1 MANRSEFY
9 REALKD
15 PRVKALL
22 DTISFAEGTSGPEGY
37 RTMFTGKLFD
47 TTRGWL
53 HPDTVNTGGGYSS
66 TAAGRYQM
74 LTPTYQMAARAT
86 GTRGFT
92 PEEQD
97 LQAVYLL
104 DNRRA
109 LEPLLRGE
117 DVGSVINML
126 APEWASLPTRQG
138 RSYYN
143 QPVKDLGELKSYY
156 GNRVVDSFKDGYT
169 GTGSVVSLGKPLG
182 KRLVEEMGSEGP
194 FVKTG
199 PTIQSSEGPIV
210 KTGPNMQDIDG
221 YGAPVGRSRSYSSER
236 KAGDALLGMG
246 KGLPSRDS
254 VKGTILEYLPV
265 GLAALSLIK

>member
-9 REALKD
+9 REALQD

-53 HPDTVNTGGGYSS
+53 HPDKVNTGGGYSS

-74 LTPTYQMAARAT
+74 LTPTYKMAARAT
-86 GTRGFT
+86 GTTGFT
-92 PEEQD
+92 PAEQD

-104 DNRRA
+104 DNRKA

-143 QPVKDLGELKSYY
+143 QPVKDLSELKSYY
-156 GNRVVDSFKDGYT
+156 GNRVVDAFKDGYSGKGDLISVGQPLASRMT
-169 GTGSVVSLGKPLG
+169 GI
-182 KRLVEEMGSEGP
+182 VESRGGDTAVQNIGP
-194 FVKTG
+194 FG
-199 PTIQSSEGPIV
+199 DSS
-210 KTGPNMQDIDG
+210 
-221 YGAPVGRSRSYSSER
+221 VGRGHSGSSKR
-236 KAGDALLGMG
+236 KAGDALLEMG

>member
-74 LTPTYQMAARAT
+74 LTPTYEMAARAT

-92 PEEQD
+92 PADQD

-104 DNRRA
+104 DNRKA
-109 LEPLLRGE
+109 LEPLLQGE

-138 RSYYN
+138 RSFYN
-143 QPVKDLGELKSYY
+143 QPVKAIGELKNYY
-156 GNRVVDSFKDGYT
+156 GTRVADNLKDKYT
-169 GTGSVVSLGKPLG
+169 GTGNLASVSKPLG
-182 KRLVEEMGSEGP
+182 ERLTEIVESRGADIPVQNIGP
-194 FVKTG
+194 FG
-199 PTIQSSEGPIV
+199 DSS
-210 KTGPNMQDIDG
+210 
-221 YGAPVGRSRSYSSER
+221 VGRGRSDSSKR

-246 KGLPSRDS
+246 KSLPSRNALA
-254 VKGTILEYLPV
+254 GTMLEYVPIA
-265 GLAALSLIK
+265 GALLDFF

>member
-1 MANRSEFY
+1 MATRSEFY
-9 REALKD
+9 REALQD

-53 HPDTVNTGGGYSS
+53 HPDKVNTGGGYSS

-74 LTPTYQMAARAT
+74 LTPTYKMAASAT
-86 GTRGFT
+86 GTTGFS
-92 PEEQD
+92 PAEQD

-104 DNRRA
+104 DNRKA

-138 RSYYN
+138 RSYYG

-156 GNRVVDSFKDGYT
+156 GNRVAESFKNGYT
-169 GTGSVVSLGKPLG
+169 GTGNVVSLGQPLG
-182 KRLVEEMGSEGP
+182 RRLVEEMGTEGP
-194 FVKTG
+194 F
-199 PTIQSSEGPIV
+199 V

-221 YGAPVGRSRSYSSER
+221 YGAPVGRGRSDSTKR
-236 KAGDALLGMG
+236 KAGDALLEMG

-254 VKGTILEYLPV
+254 VKGTILEYIPV
-265 GLAALSLIK
+265 GLAALSLLK

>member
-47 TTRGWL
+47 TSRGWL
-53 HPDTVNTGGGYSS
+53 HPDTINTGGGYSS

-104 DNRRA
+104 DNRKA

-169 GTGSVVSLGKPLG
+169 GTGSVVSVGKPLG
-182 KRLVEEMGSEGP
+182 RRLVEEMGSEGP

-199 PTIQSSEGPIV
+199 P
-210 KTGPNMQDIDG
+210 NMKDVDG
-221 YGAPVGRSRSYSSER
+221 YGAPVGRSRSNSSER

-265 GLAALSLIK
+265 GLAALSLMK

>member
-74 LTPTYQMAARAT
+74 LTPTYEMAARAT

-92 PEEQD
+92 PADQD

-104 DNRRA
+104 DNRKA
-109 LEPLLRGE
+109 LEPLLQGE

-138 RSYYN
+138 RSFYN
-143 QPVKDLGELKSYY
+143 QPVKDIGELKNYY
-156 GNRVVDSFKDGYT
+156 GTRVADNLKDKYT
-169 GTGSVVSLGKPLG
+169 GTGNLASVSKPLG
-182 KRLVEEMGSEGP
+182 ERLTEIVESRGADIPVQNIGP
-194 FVKTG
+194 FG
-199 PTIQSSEGPIV
+199 DSS
-210 KTGPNMQDIDG
+210 
-221 YGAPVGRSRSYSSER
+221 VGRGRSDSSKR

-246 KGLPSRDS
+246 KSLPSRNAL
-254 VKGTILEYLPV
+254 VGTMLEYVPIA
-265 GLAALSLIK
+265 GALLDFF

>member
-74 LTPTYQMAARAT
+74 LTPTYQMAAKAT
-86 GTRGFT
+86 GTKGFT
-92 PEEQD
+92 PQEQD

-169 GTGSVVSLGKPLG
+169 GTGSVVSVGQPLG
-182 KRLVEEMGSEGP
+182 RRLVEEMGSEGP
-194 FVKTG
+194 F
-199 PTIQSSEGPIV
+199 V

-236 KAGDALLGMG
+236 KAGDALLEMG

>member
-74 LTPTYQMAARAT
+74 LTPTYQMAAKAT
-86 GTRGFT
+86 GTKGFT
-92 PEEQD
+92 PQEQD

-156 GNRVVDSFKDGYT
+156 GNRVVDSLKDGYT
-169 GTGSVVSLGKPLG
+169 GTGSVVSVGQPLG
-182 KRLVEEMGSEGP
+182 RRLVEEMGSEGP
-194 FVKTG
+194 F
-199 PTIQSSEGPIV
+199 V

-236 KAGDALLGMG
+236 KAGDALLEMG

-254 VKGTILEYLPV
+254 VKGTILEYLTV

>member
-9 REALKD
+9 REALQD

-53 HPDTVNTGGGYSS
+53 HPDKVNTSGGYSS

-74 LTPTYQMAARAT
+74 LTPTYKLAARAT
-86 GTRGFT
+86 GTTGFS
-92 PEEQD
+92 PAEQD

-104 DNRRA
+104 DNRKA

-138 RSYYN
+138 RSYYG
-143 QPVKDLGELKSYY
+143 QPVKDLGELRTYY
-156 GNRVVDSFKDGYT
+156 GNRVVDAFKDGYS
-169 GTGSVVSLGKPLG
+169 GSGSLVSVGQPLG
-182 KRLVEEMGSEGP
+182 ERLTEIVESRGADTPVQNIGP
-194 FVKTG
+194 FG
-199 PTIQSSEGPIV
+199 DSS
-210 KTGPNMQDIDG
+210 
-221 YGAPVGRSRSYSSER
+221 VGRGRSDSSKR

-246 KGLPSRDS
+246 KGMPSRDA
-254 VKGTILEYLPV
+254 VKGTILEYVPV
-265 GLAALSLIK
+265 GGAGLQFF

>member
-1 MANRSEFY
+1 
-9 REALKD
+9 
-15 PRVKALL
+15 
-22 DTISFAEGTSGPEGY
+22 
-37 RTMFTGKLFD
+37 
-47 TTRGWL
+47 
-53 HPDTVNTGGGYSS
+53 
-66 TAAGRYQM
+66 M
-74 LTPTYQMAARAT
+74 LTPTYKMAARAT

-104 DNRRA
+104 DNRNA

-143 QPVKDLGELKSYY
+143 QPVKDLSELKSYY

-182 KRLVEEMGSEGP
+182 RRLVEEM
-194 FVKTG
+194 
-199 PTIQSSEGPIV
+199 SSI
-210 KTGPNMQDIDG
+210 
-221 YGAPVGRSRSYSSER
+221 
-236 KAGDALLGMG
+236 
-246 KGLPSRDS
+246 
-254 VKGTILEYLPV
+254 
-265 GLAALSLIK
+265 

>member
-9 REALKD
+9 KEALQD

-53 HPDTVNTGGGYSS
+53 HPDKVNTGGGYSS

-74 LTPTYQMAARAT
+74 LTPTYKMAARAT
-86 GTRGFT
+86 GTTGFT
-92 PEEQD
+92 PAEQD

-104 DNRRA
+104 DNRKA

-138 RSYYN
+138 RSYYG

-156 GNRVVDSFKDGYT
+156 GNRVADSFKNGYT
-169 GTGSVVSLGKPLG
+169 GTGNVVSLGQPLG
-182 KRLVEEMGSEGP
+182 RRLVEEMGTEGP
-194 FVKTG
+194 F
-199 PTIQSSEGPIV
+199 V

-221 YGAPVGRSRSYSSER
+221 YGAPVGRGRSDSTKR
-236 KAGDALLGMG
+236 KAGDALLEMG

-254 VKGTILEYLPV
+254 VKGTILEYIPV
-265 GLAALSLIK
+265 GLAALSLLK

>member
-9 REALKD
+9 REALQD

-22 DTISFAEGTSGPEGY
+22 DTISFAEGTSGPQGY

-53 HPDTVNTGGGYSS
+53 HPDKVNTGGGYSS

-74 LTPTYQMAARAT
+74 LTPTYKMAARAT
-86 GTRGFT
+86 GTTGFS
-92 PEEQD
+92 PAEQD

-104 DNRRA
+104 DNRKA

-126 APEWASLPTRQG
+126 APEWASLPTREG

-143 QPVKDLGELKSYY
+143 QPVKDLGELKRYY
-156 GNRVVDSFKDGYT
+156 GSRVVDSFKDGYT
-169 GTGSVVSLGKPLG
+169 GTGSVVSVGQPLG
-182 KRLVEEMGSEGP
+182 RRLVEEMGN
-194 FVKTG
+194 
-199 PTIQSSEGPIV
+199 EGPIV

-221 YGAPVGRSRSYSSER
+221 YGAPVGRGRSDSSKR
-236 KAGDALLGMG
+236 KAGDALLEMG